1 MAELDHLWAGWK
13 RAAFGTGNAADGR
26 PLEEP
31 ARAAGTSLF
40 ESIEQS
46 GLPDDKTYIVW
57 RGERTFCI
65 LNVFPYTS
73 GHCMVL
79 PIRKIATLAD
89 LDEATYDELWRSVRM
104 ASAAIRTAFRPE
116 GLNVGINEGSAGGGS
131 EPDHLHVHV
140 VPRWNADTNFMT
152 AVAET
157 RILPVSLYDTWKQLR
172 EAWPDSL
179 PFPA

>member
-79 PIRKIATLAD
+79 PIRKIEHLNLSCWGEVNKCRRNIERYIYIYIYFIDTRNQ
-89 LDEATYDELWRSVRM
+89 LDCVAVLEITMIAPLPHE
-104 ASAAIRTAFRPE
+104 
-116 GLNVGINEGSAGGGS
+116 
-131 EPDHLHVHV
+131 HLEH
-140 VPRWNADTNFMT
+140 
-152 AVAET
+152 
-157 RILPVSLYDTWKQLR
+157 R
-172 EAWPDSL
+172 EEFTCVCRFYKWGTQH
-179 PFPA
+179 